1 MDLKATLSERFDKK
15 TVSDYVKANPS
26 AFEELFELAMQP
38 DNPFSWRAAWILNA
52 SMRKNDPRL
61 TPQISRI
68 INATTKGNQSIQREL
83 LKTLL
88 RLTPSEDEE
97 GLVFDLA
104 VTLWQDISKPP
115 AVRGTAFK
123 HMIHIASKHPE
134 IKNEI
139 PFLTQSHYIESLS
152 PGIKRSV
159 EKMIR
164 KTQ

>member
-1 MDLKATLSERFDKK
+1 MDLTATLSERFDKK

-52 SMRKNDPRL
+52 SMRKNDARL
-61 TPQISRI
+61 TPYISQIIEVTS
-68 INATTKGNQSIQREL
+68 NGNPSIQREL

-97 GLVFDLA
+97 GLLFDMA

-115 AVRGTAFK
+115 AVRSTAFK
-123 HMIHIASKHPE
+123 HIMYIAKKHTE
-134 IKNEI
+134 IQNEL
-139 PFLTQSHYIESLS
+139 PFLVQSHYIESLS

-159 EKMIR
+159 EKMI
-164 KTQ
+164 KQL